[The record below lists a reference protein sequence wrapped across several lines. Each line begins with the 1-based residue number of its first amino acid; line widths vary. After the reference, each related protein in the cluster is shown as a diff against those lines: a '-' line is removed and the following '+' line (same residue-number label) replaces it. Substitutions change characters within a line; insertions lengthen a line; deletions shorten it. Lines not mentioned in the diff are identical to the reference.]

1 MVVIRRRYLWII
13 GFGLLF
19 LGGFAVGITRY
30 QPHYRLGEWEIP
42 LNPNAKIDPKQIYH
56 VTVWDYD
63 YPLQTVAY
71 SKYLNRAIGRFQKLY
86 PNIKVQVKLLDL
98 LDGPR
103 QLANALKDGNL
114 PDVYCSAYHIP
125 QFDSRWQIP
134 VGPFCQNGEL
144 ASFRSEVAEMGKVA
158 GVQCTF
164 PRWVA
169 PVVWIGN
176 RGLLTANGLTAAN
189 ITANGWQWE
198 DLLEILTRGKGNL
211 KFAAFPGDGGFFGQ
225 LLMDGSGK
233 IAVNNREFGMTV
245 LKRLAGAKAIPGDY
259 SNNAIGRF
267 LAGKT
272 VVIADGR
279 LSLYRVI
286 KEKTGVG
293 QTTAVDPVLLPGP
306 AQKGAR
312 SFLRTE
318 NGVIAVYRNRK
329 TRGDAH
335 IAAAVRLGYF
345 LSTYPGIEPWQEM
358 MVYPATIDAG
368 RIWEKRTGMEIGALL
383 KPIALVNR
391 NRPLTET
398 PALRLLDEY
407 LAGKKPLSDLENM
420 QLDKAH

>member
-1 MVVIRRRYLWII
+1 MVVIRRKYLWII
-13 GFGLLF
+13 GLGLLF
-19 LGGFAVGITRY
+19 LIGFAIGVTMY

-42 LNPNAKIDPKQIYH
+42 LNPNAKINPKQTYH
-56 VTVWDYD
+56 LTVWDYN
-63 YPLQTVAY
+63 YPLQTINY
-71 SKYLNRAIGRFQKLY
+71 SKYLNQAIARFQQQY

-98 LDGPR
+98 LEGPR
-103 QLANALKDGNL
+103 QIAKALKDGNL

-125 QFDSRWQIP
+125 QFDCRWQIP

-144 ASFRSEVAEMGKVA
+144 TSFRPEVAEMGKVA
-158 GVQCTF
+158 GVQCAF

-176 RGLLTANGLTAAN
+176 RQLLAANGLEVAKLT
-189 ITANGWQWE
+189 TNGWQWE
-198 DLLEILTRGKGNL
+198 DLLQTLERSKGSL

-233 IAVNNREFGMTV
+233 ISENNREFGVAV
-245 LKRLAGAKAIPGDY
+245 LKRLVSARATTGDY

-267 LAGKT
+267 LAGRT
-272 VVIADGR
+272 LVIADGR

-286 KEKTGVG
+286 KDKTSTN
-293 QTTAVDPVLLPGP
+293 QNATVDPVILPGP
-306 AQKGAR
+306 AKNGGR
-312 SFLRTE
+312 SYLRAE
-318 NGVIAVYRNRK
+318 NGVIAIYRNWK

-358 MVYPATIDAG
+358 MVYPAAIDSG
-368 RIWEKRTGMEIGALL
+368 RVWENRTGIAVGALL

-391 NRPLTET
+391 NRPLAET

-407 LAGKKPLSDLENM
+407 LAGKKQLSDLENM
-420 QLDKAH
+420 KLR